1 MSRQPKSREQSP
13 ERRSSR
19 RQRGPRPNPGQPTFE
34 LRARAGRAVLVE
46 RTDRGGQERAP
57 EALELPETLVQS
69 LHEWA
74 GVVGTLEPVDAT
86 SDSAE
91 VLSRRGRQLAVRLAA
106 EVGGQVGY
114 HDPLSGKL
122 TRVGRQRPVERSA
135 RAAAEQDPDTTR
147 LPRPGQEP
155 PTPWGTGLAVAA
167 IIAALVAV
175 ALVIISTGLAEVNAL
190 LAIAVNLAVAA
201 GTAPSIWI
209 GRRVLVWRWVA
220 LGAAGGIVLAWIAL
234 LLSTLG

>member
-1 MSRQPKSREQSP
+1 M
-13 ERRSSR
+13 
-19 RQRGPRPNPGQPTFE
+19 
-34 LRARAGRAVLVE
+34 LVE

-91 VLSRRGRQLAVRLAA
+91 VLSRRGRQLAVRLAT

-122 TRVGRQRPVERSA
+122 TRVGRQRPVERSTG
-135 RAAAEQDPDTTR
+135 RAAAEQDADTTR

-167 IIAALVAV
+167 IIAALVTV
-175 ALVIISTGLAEVNAL
+175 ALVIISTGLAEVNVL

-209 GRRVLVWRWVA
+209 GRRVPVWRWVA

-234 LLSTLG
+234 LLGALG

>member
-1 MSRQPKSREQSP
+1 M
-13 ERRSSR
+13 
-19 RQRGPRPNPGQPTFE
+19 
-34 LRARAGRAVLVE
+34 LVE

-91 VLSRRGRQLAVRLAA
+91 VLSRRGRQLAVRLAT

-135 RAAAEQDPDTTR
+135 TRATAEQDADTTR
-147 LPRPGQEP
+147 LPPPGQAP

-167 IIAALVAV
+167 IVAALVAV
-175 ALVIISTGLAEVNAL
+175 ALVIISAGLAEVNVL

-209 GRRVLVWRWVA
+209 GRRLLVWRWVA

>member
-1 MSRQPKSREQSP
+1 M
-13 ERRSSR
+13 
-19 RQRGPRPNPGQPTFE
+19 
-34 LRARAGRAVLVE
+34 LVE

-91 VLSRRGRQLAVRLAA
+91 VLSRRGRQLAVRLAT

-122 TRVGRQRPVERSA
+122 TRVGRQRPVERSTA
-135 RAAAEQDPDTTR
+135 RAAAEQDADTTR

-167 IIAALVAV
+167 IIAALVTV
-175 ALVIISTGLAEVNAL
+175 ALVIISTGLAEVNVL

-209 GRRVLVWRWVA
+209 GRRLPVWRWVA

-234 LLSTLG
+234 LLSSLG